1 MSTPQRATAAQ
12 VAAHAGVSVASV
24 SRVLNGLKSSVG
36 MAERVQAAAA
46 ELGYVPDATARSLKV
61 GRTEQLALAVADVG
75 NPAYV
80 AMMRAVEDVVRAA
93 GYRTVL
99 SGMGADPDDE
109 IDVIRSLARGFADG
123 LILSPLRVTPE
134 LVRELEQ
141 ARRPIV
147 VVGTL
152 PAGTQIDN
160 VRADSPGGVRLAI
173 THLHEGGRRRI
184 GFLNGPADTVPG
196 SARARGYLRTIK
208 RLRLPHRDALTVTAA
223 DFTYDAGRAVADQLL
238 DQDEPPDAVLGA
250 NDLLAVAMINA
261 ITERGGRVPEDIAV
275 VGMDDTEIASYI
287 RPSLTSV
294 SLGSA
299 ERGRIAAELLLARI
313 ADPGREVQRVTVTPR
328 LTIRSSSDP
337 IGGWQQ

>member
-1 MSTPQRATAAQ
+1 MSVPQRATAAQ
-12 VAAHAGVSVASV
+12 VAERAGVSVASV
-24 SRVLNGLKSSVG
+24 SRVLNGLASSLR

-61 GRTEQLALAVADVG
+61 GRTEQLAVAVADVG

-99 SGMGADPDDE
+99 SAMGADPDDE
-109 IDVIRSLARGFADG
+109 IDVVRSLARGYADG

-141 ARRPIV
+141 ARRPVV

-152 PAGTQIDN
+152 PAGTAIDN
-160 VRADSPGGVRLAI
+160 VRADSPGGVRLAL
-173 THLHEGGRRRI
+173 THLRDGGRRRI
-184 GFLNGPADTVPG
+184 GFVNGPADTVPG
-196 SARARGYLRTIK
+196 SARARGYVRTVK
-208 RLRLPHRDALTVTAA
+208 RLGLPQSATLSVTAA

-238 DQDEPPDAVLGA
+238 DQDDPPDAVLGA
-250 NDLLAVAMINA
+250 NDLLAVAVINA

-275 VGMDDTEIASYI
+275 VGMDDTELASYI

-294 SLGSA
+294 SLGSV
-299 ERGRIAAELLLARI
+299 ERGTIAAELLLARI

-328 LTIRSSSDP
+328 LTVRSSSAP
-337 IGGWQQ
+337 AGGGHP

>member
-1 MSTPQRATAAQ
+1 MSIPQRATAAQ
-12 VAAHAGVSVASV
+12 VAARAGVSVASV
-24 SRVLNGLKSSVG
+24 SRVLNGLASSLR
-36 MAERVQAAAA
+36 MAERVQSAAA

-80 AMMRAVEDVVRAA
+80 AMMRAVEDVVRTA

-99 SGMGADPDDE
+99 SAMGADPADE
-109 IDVIRSLARGFADG
+109 IDVVRNLARGYADG

-141 ARRPIV
+141 ATRPVV

-152 PAGTQIDN
+152 PPGTAIDN
-160 VRADSPGGVRLAI
+160 VRADSPGGVRLAL
-173 THLHEGGRRRI
+173 THLHDSGRRRI

-196 SARARGYLRTIK
+196 TARARGYLRTVR
-208 RLRLPHRDALTVTAA
+208 RLGLPESAALCVTAS

-250 NDLLAVAMINA
+250 NDLLAVAVINA

-275 VGMDDTEIASYI
+275 VGMDDTELASYI

-294 SLGSA
+294 GLGSV

-328 LTIRSSSDP
+328 LTVRSSSVSA
-337 IGGWQQ
+337 GGFGR